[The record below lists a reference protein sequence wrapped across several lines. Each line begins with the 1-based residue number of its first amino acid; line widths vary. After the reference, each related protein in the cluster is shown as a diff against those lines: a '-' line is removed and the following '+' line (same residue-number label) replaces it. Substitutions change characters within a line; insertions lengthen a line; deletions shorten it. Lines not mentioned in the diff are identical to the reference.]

1 MTDSTSTPGGRSSA
15 RVPGRFTS
23 RLSTALSTGV
33 LALVMAVGLASVG
46 AGAASAASDTTSSRT
61 VVGKSDQGKM
71 KSTVVG
77 KTSEGEKVTG
87 AFTPTRFVERDGVLW
102 AKGFLQGK
110 IHHDNG
116 TVTKFSGI
124 KKMPVKKINGQSATD
139 ARTSGRAAA
148 CDILNLVLGP
158 LDLNVLGLEVHL
170 QRVVLDIV
178 AVAGAGQLLGNLLC
192 AVAGLLDGGP
202 LAGLLGQLSTL
213 LNQILAALN
222 LGL

>member
-1 MTDSTSTPGGRSSA
+1 MTVSTPTPGGRSSA
-15 RVPGRFTS
+15 RRQGRLT
-23 RLSTALSTGV
+23 TALSTGV
-33 LALVMAVGLASVG
+33 LALVMAIGLASVG
-46 AGAASAASDTTSSRT
+46 AGAASAAADTTSSKT
-61 VVGKSDQGKM
+61 VVGKSDQGRM

-77 KTSEGEKVTG
+77 KTSEGDKVTG

-148 CDILNLVLGP
+148 CDVLNLVLGP

>member
-1 MTDSTSTPGGRSSA
+1 MTVSTPTPGGRSSA
-15 RVPGRFTS
+15 RRQGRLT
-23 RLSTALSTGV
+23 TALSTGV
-33 LALVMAVGLASVG
+33 LALVMAIGLASVG
-46 AGAASAASDTTSSRT
+46 AGAASAAADTTSSKT
-61 VVGKSDQGKM
+61 VVGKSDQGRM

-77 KTSEGEKVTG
+77 KTSEGDKVTG

-148 CDILNLVLGP
+148 CDVLNLVLGP

-170 QRVVLDIV
+170 QRVVLDVV